1 MKWMIASDLHGSAQ
15 YTEALLD
22 AYAREG
28 ADRLILLGDLL
39 NHGPRN
45 GLPDGYDPI
54 AAAAMLNE
62 RKDEILCVRG
72 NCDSEV
78 DQMVLEFPILA
89 EYALLSVGERL
100 LFLTHGHRFHT
111 QNPPPLKA
119 GDCLIHGHTHLCVC
133 EPQNGYLYCNP
144 GSVTFPK
151 DGHRGY
157 LLLDGASLHFK
168 TLDGTAVHAVSLDAN
183 EAPEPFAA
191 GVKSNTIR

>member
-45 GLPDGYDPI
+45 GLPDGYDPM

-89 EYALLSVGERL
+89 EYALLPVGNRL

-111 QNPPPLKA
+111 QNPPPLKD
-119 GDCLIHGHTHLCVC
+119 GDILLHGHTHVCVC
-133 EPQNGYLYCNP
+133 APQNGYLYCNP

-157 LLLDGASLHFK
+157 ILVEGETLSFRSLNGE
-168 TLDGTAVHAVSLDAN
+168 TVHAISLRPGA
-183 EAPEPFAA
+183 EPAPFSI
-191 GVKSNTIR
+191 G